1 MSSLVSVIVV
11 TFNSS
16 QFIIETL
23 ESVSKQTWK
32 EIELIITDDC
42 SEDNTIEVCLNWI
55 NENKNRFLRV
65 EIIKPEKNTGVP
77 ANANRGLYAAQGDWI
92 AFIAGDDTF
101 KPNHIKDNMIYIAT
115 RQEIKVL
122 LSKIE
127 VYQDTFKPQNL
138 IKITPEDAY
147 NPNSIVAPGRSADS
161 QYRML
166 LLFDRIHYTPS
177 LFINR
182 ETLISVGGYDERLR
196 MLEDYP
202 LWLNLT
208 KNGHKLYFMDKVTVN
223 YRRHS
228 KSINNT
234 VKDHLIE
241 ANYFN
246 EEDFRKIYTY
256 PNMPADIR
264 LNERFNWY
272 VLQIFRWNWLNKDT
286 KSSRFLLVLL
296 TTYLNPFKYFIW
308 IKKRLNRNLKNNE
321 FYI

>member
-101 KPNHIKDNMIYIAT
+101 KPNHIKDNLMYIAT

-122 LSKIE
+122 LSKC
-127 VYQDTFKPQNL
+127 V
-138 IKITPEDAY
+138 
-147 NPNSIVAPGRSADS
+147 
-161 QYRML
+161 
-166 LLFDRIHYTPS
+166 
-177 LFINR
+177 
-182 ETLISVGGYDERLR
+182 
-196 MLEDYP
+196 
-202 LWLNLT
+202 
-208 KNGHKLYFMDKVTVN
+208 
-223 YRRHS
+223 
-228 KSINNT
+228 
-234 VKDHLIE
+234 
-241 ANYFN
+241 
-246 EEDFRKIYTY
+246 
-256 PNMPADIR
+256 
-264 LNERFNWY
+264 
-272 VLQIFRWNWLNKDT
+272 
-286 KSSRFLLVLL
+286 
-296 TTYLNPFKYFIW
+296 
-308 IKKRLNRNLKNNE
+308 
-321 FYI
+321 